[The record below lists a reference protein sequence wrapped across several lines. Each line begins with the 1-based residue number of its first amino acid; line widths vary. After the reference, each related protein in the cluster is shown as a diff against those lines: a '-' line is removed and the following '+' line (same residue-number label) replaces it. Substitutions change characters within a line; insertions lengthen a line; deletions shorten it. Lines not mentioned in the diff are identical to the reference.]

1 MVGPG
6 TTGEGRAALVQ
17 SPGSKGITAKQG
29 LRAARWTPCQIR
41 SNVKKFLVNLRHSI
55 TTFYRLQGS
64 NLK

>member
-29 LRAARWTPCQIR
+29 LRAARWTRVR
-41 SNVKKFLVNLRHSI
+41 S
-55 TTFYRLQGS
+55 GAM
-64 NLK
+64 LKSFSLT